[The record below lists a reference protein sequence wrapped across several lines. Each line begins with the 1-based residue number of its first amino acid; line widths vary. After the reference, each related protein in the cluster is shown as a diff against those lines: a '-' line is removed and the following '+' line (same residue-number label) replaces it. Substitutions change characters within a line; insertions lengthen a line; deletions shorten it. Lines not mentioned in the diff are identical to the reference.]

1 MASVAVVPVGLT
13 KFREGLCHIEP
24 YTPAQAAALIDQVE
38 AFAAAFLEKHGTSLA
53 WCSDEFYLMA
63 GRDLPEKGYYED
75 MNQLENGVGMLR
87 LLQSQAELAADD
99 AELAALAPPPFRRV
113 GGPLFAENC

>member
-1 MASVAVVPVGLT
+1 MVPVGLT
-13 KFREGLCHIEP
+13 KFREGLCRIDP

-38 AFAAAFLEKHGTSLA
+38 AFAAAFRDKHDTSLA

-99 AELAALAPPPFRRV
+99 AELAALARV